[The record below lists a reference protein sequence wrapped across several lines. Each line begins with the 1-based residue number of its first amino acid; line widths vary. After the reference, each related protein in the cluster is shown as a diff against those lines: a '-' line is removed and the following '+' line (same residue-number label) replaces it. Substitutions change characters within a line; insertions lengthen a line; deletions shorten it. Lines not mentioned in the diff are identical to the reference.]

1 MKSRRR
7 ESLTALLFISPW
19 IVGFS
24 LFLLYPLLASLY
36 YSFCDYSVLRPPVW
50 VGMENYRDLI
60 HDSVF
65 RTTLFNTGMFS
76 ALALPMGMFVA
87 ISLALMLNAKVKG
100 MTLYRTFFYVPSLVP
115 GASLA
120 MLGLWVFN
128 GEHGVLN
135 HILDPIL
142 NAVPNLL
149 NFVFHTHLHHIEPP
163 QWLSNPVWSKPALI
177 VLGVWGAGNSMVIYL
192 AGLQDVPEA
201 LYEAAELDGAGWWAK
216 TRHVTLPMLSPV
228 ILFNLIM
235 GIIGTLQVFTLPF
248 IMFPAGTP
256 ERSTYF
262 YTMYLYDNA
271 FVYLK
276 MGYACAMGWIMF
288 LIIMGLTFVALRL
301 SEKRVHYSGG

>member
-1 MKSRRR
+1 MKIRHR
-7 ESLTALLFISPW
+7 EALTALLFVAPW
-19 IVGFS
+19 LVGFS
-24 LFLLYPLLASLY
+24 VFLLYPLLASLY

-50 VGMENYRDLI
+50 VGMENYTDLV

-65 RTTLFNTGMFS
+65 RGALWNTGVFA

-87 ISLALMLNAKVKG
+87 ISLALMLNAKIKG

-135 HILDPIL
+135 HILDPIM
-142 NAVPNLL
+142 NAPPNLL
-149 NFVFHTHLHHIEPP
+149 NFLFHTHLPHFKPP
-163 QWLSNPVWSKPALI
+163 QWLSDPEWSKPALV

-192 AGLQDVPEA
+192 AGLQDVPQA

-248 IMFPAGTP
+248 IMFPGGTP
-256 ERSTYF
+256 ARSTYF

-288 LIIMGLTFVALRL
+288 LIIMALTFIALRM
-301 SEKRVHYSGG
+301 SEKRVHYNGG

>member
-1 MKSRRR
+1 MKNRQR
-7 ESLTALLFISPW
+7 ETLTALLFVAPW
-19 IVGFS
+19 IIGFS
-24 LFLLYPLLASLY
+24 VFLLYPLLASLY
-36 YSFCDYSVLRPPVW
+36 YSFCDYSVLRPPIW
-50 VGMENYRDLI
+50 VGAENYRDLV
-60 HDSVF
+60 HDEVF
-65 RTTLFNTGMFS
+65 WKTLKNTGLFA

-87 ISLALMLNAKVKG
+87 ISLALMLNAKIKG
-100 MTLYRTFFYVPSLVP
+100 ITLYRTFFYVPSLVP

-135 HILDPIL
+135 HVLEPII

-149 NFVFHTHLHHIEPP
+149 NLLFHSHLHIDPP
-163 QWLSNPVWSKPALI
+163 SWLSDPAWSKPALI

-192 AGLQDVPEA
+192 AGLQDVPQA

-216 TRHVTLPMLSPV
+216 TRNVTLPMLSPV

-248 IMFPAGTP
+248 IMFPNGTP

-288 LIIMGLTFVALRL
+288 LIIMALTFFAWKM